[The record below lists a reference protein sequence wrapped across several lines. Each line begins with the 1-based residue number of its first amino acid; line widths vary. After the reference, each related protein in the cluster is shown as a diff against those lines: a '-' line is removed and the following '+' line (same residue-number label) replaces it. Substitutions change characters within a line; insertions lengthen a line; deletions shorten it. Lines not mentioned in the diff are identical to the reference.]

1 MSLTSPSGD
10 GIPNDISSSQGDD
23 AEELRSRLQ
32 SIEERPLGERAD
44 DYAQV
49 HAQLQ
54 ALLEGSD
61 IGDTR
66 G

>member
-1 MSLTSPSGD
+1 MSMTSPSGD
-10 GIPNDISSSQGDD
+10 GIIETSPDQGDD
-23 AEELRSRLQ
+23 AEELRSRLA
-32 SIEERPLGERAD
+32 SIEERPVGERAD

-61 IGDTR
+61 VGDTR